1 MYLFEREAA
10 LDFSEL
16 FMFYPVPFCSVYTH
30 VKTQKQLFKSGFCM
44 VGPNILSKFECHFDE
59 CPCSKIVFSETPI
72 PALPNMISARLNIS
86 LPCTSPQQLFQNPGS
101 APGGIAPFV
110 LPLYQHT
117 NGVTVLTYHRG

>member
-1 MYLFEREAA
+1 MYMFEREAA

-59 CPCSKIVFSETPI
+59 HPRSKIVFSETPL
-72 PALPNMISARLNIS
+72 PVLPNVISACLK
-86 LPCTSPQQLFQNPGS
+86 TFYYHET
-101 APGGIAPFV
+101 APTNFLRILDPPLEVAPFV

-117 NGVTVLTYHRG
+117 NSVTVLIYHRG